1 MRIVITG
8 SQPLDRILTALLVFS
23 VPLALSLFG
32 GRTLLDGAYII
43 YIGTASEEWP
53 KIPAT
58 ITAANI
64 VDGLGLRDKKCRVN
78 VEYEFTVGGIHFRG
92 NTLQYGQPL
101 WNRSQA
107 EVIADKYPI
116 GTVVDALYCP
126 RNPDLSPLESGFC
139 DTVPV
144 STLIGGVFFIVG
156 TFGLRLCCKE
166 WRNQALNAS
175 GRSR

>member
-1 MRIVITG
+1 M
-8 SQPLDRILTALLVFS
+8 LVFS
-23 VPLALSLFG
+23 VPLALSLLG
-32 GRTLLDGAYII
+32 GRMLLHGAYVI
-43 YIGTASEEWP
+43 YIGTASEQWP

-64 VDGLGLRDKKCRVN
+64 VDGLGRRNKKCRVN
-78 VEYEFTVGGIHFRG
+78 VEYEFTVGGIQFRG

-101 WNRSQA
+101 WERSQA
-107 EVIADKYPI
+107 EAIADNYPI

-126 RNPDLSPLESGFC
+126 SNPNLSALESGFG
-139 DTVPV
+139 DTVRV

-156 TFGLRLCCKE
+156 TFGLRLCYKE
-166 WRNQALNAS
+166 WRNQVLNAS